1 MRPSLIIPSLALITG
16 TLGLYI
22 PELDDESPCLP
33 GAFTDDVTLTMQ
45 SNRPSPGDIK
55 SKAPKGVDLQY
66 AKCYRI
72 TNSDDQKLGLFNN
85 RYYQW
90 GGREGRRIFKV
101 CRYASGNRGG
111 HCKADNDDQT
121 VRDHRPFYL
130 LDAQGS
136 DISNGQAW
144 MAASDWMYPLPSG
157 WSPTLISE
165 LVGERNCDQDED
177 GNDTDCFVRV
187 KQKNSPFHRNGLA
200 DVNHNG
206 LLYTT
211 FNSEQTIHMKFH
223 RVQCPEHVVSEDE
236 LDEAEHM
243 DL

>member
-1 MRPSLIIPSLALITG
+1 MRLSLITPFLALTTG
-16 TLGLYI
+16 SLGLYM
-22 PELDDESPCLP
+22 PDLSTEAPCHPGTFADD
-33 GAFTDDVTLTMQ
+33 ATLSVQ
-45 SNRPSPGDIK
+45 SNGPSPNNIELKPPTG
-55 SKAPKGVDLQY
+55 ADLEY

-101 CRYASGNRGG
+101 CRHATSTRGG
-111 HCKADNDDQT
+111 HCKADSDDQT
-121 VRDHRPFYL
+121 VRDNRPFYL
-130 LDAQGS
+130 LDSEGS
-136 DISNGQAW
+136 DISNGQTW
-144 MAASDWMYPLPSG
+144 MAASDWMYPLPNG

-165 LVGERNCDQDED
+165 LVGERSCDQGDD
-177 GNDTDCFVRV
+177 GQDSDCFLRV

-223 RVQCPEHVVSEDE
+223 RVQCPRHIESEEE
-236 LDEAEHM
+236 LDEEEHV